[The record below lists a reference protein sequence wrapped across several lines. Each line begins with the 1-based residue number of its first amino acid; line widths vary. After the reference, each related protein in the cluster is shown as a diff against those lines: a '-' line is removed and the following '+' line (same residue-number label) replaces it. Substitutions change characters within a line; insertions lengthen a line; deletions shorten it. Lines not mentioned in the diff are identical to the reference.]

1 MAPSPKASSPTTWL
15 RALAQA
21 VIAIVCAAAMAMA
34 FGAVWVA
41 VMLRVPSAS
50 WWFALPVGA
59 AMGVAVRAWVVRG
72 RTPAMLLAA
81 GGTLLATLY
90 MKCLLVGLQLA
101 AVMGLPYLHT
111 LRRAGIGM
119 LLALA
124 RHMAQPHLT
133 LACTVGMLLAVA
145 LAARG
150 GVNRR
155 PASSAP

>member
-1 MAPSPKASSPTTWL
+1 MAPSSKASSPTTWL
-15 RALAQA
+15 RGLAQA

-111 LRRAGIGM
+111 LRRAGVGM

-124 RHMAQPHLT
+124 HNTMEPRSVASCM
-133 LACTVGMLLAVA
+133 VGVLLALVLGA
-145 LAARG
+145 GSPRKAA
-150 GVNRR
+150 
-155 PASSAP
+155 P